1 MKMGLKLLELQVA
14 LHRTQDAGKI
24 QEQKNQRVMANQQLS
39 SEEQKLKAEIEK
51 NKSMKMEGKGDSKIS
66 SDDPSSNG
74 HSEQK
79 NKRPKNEED
88 SEMLPSHP
96 FKGKHIDISL

>member
-1 MKMGLKLLELQVA
+1 MKMSLKLLELQVA
-14 LHRTQDAGKI
+14 LHRTNDAGKI
-24 QEQKNQRVMANQQLS
+24 QEQRNQRVMVNQQLS

-51 NKSMKMEGKGDSKIS
+51 RKSMKMEGKGDSKIS

-74 HSEQK
+74 YGEQK
-79 NKRPKNEED
+79 NKRQKNEED
-88 SEMLPSHP
+88 TEISPLHP